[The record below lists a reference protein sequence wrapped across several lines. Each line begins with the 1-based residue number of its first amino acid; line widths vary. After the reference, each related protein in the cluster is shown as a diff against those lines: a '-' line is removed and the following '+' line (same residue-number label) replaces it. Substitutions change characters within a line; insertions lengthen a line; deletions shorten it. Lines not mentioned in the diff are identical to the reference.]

1 MLLSFTRAI
10 TVQNL
15 VLLAKKKSTV
25 TVTEVE
31 VEIVALEMNKG
42 YGA

>member
-31 VEIVALEMNKG
+31 IVALEMNKG